1 MNKDKCLKHHFFLF
15 SDAIKNSKFVTD
27 TSSFLGQQTMKKYF
41 LPLLFLINSS
51 FAQSPL
57 VEQTRNYRKAN
68 EHALLSEFM
77 GLLSIPNVVYD
88 TIGIQKTAAYIVKMM
103 EERGIKTQLLDG
115 KTKGVPPAIFGE
127 VNVPNATKTI
137 IFYAHYDGQPVNP
150 NQWAEG
156 IEPFKS
162 VFLDASLEKG
172 GKIIS
177 APKADEKINPEW
189 RIYGRSAS
197 DDKAGVFSILSAYQA
212 LTKMGIS
219 PSVNIKFFFEGEEE
233 AGSPHLSE
241 IFEKHKDK
249 LKSDLWII
257 CDGPVHQSGKKQ
269 VVFGVRGDV
278 NMEIKIYASKRPL
291 HSGHYGNWAPNPAML
306 LSTLLASMKDANGR
320 VLIKGFYDD
329 VVPLTETE
337 KKAIAKI
344 PSVEEQMRNE
354 LGFVRAEGGGKSL
367 VELINLPSLNVSGLS
382 SANVGKMVA
391 NVIPVSATAALDLRL
406 VLGNDSERQV
416 QKVIDHIKAQG
427 YYVTQNESITDEER
441 IKYPLIARIQAK
453 KGYNAQRTKMDL
465 PIAQNVIK
473 AVQSSTK
480 EEVVLMPSS
489 GGSLPL
495 FIFEKYLATPTVTV
509 PVANHDNN
517 QHAENENIRIQNIW
531 NGIETYVALMK
542 M

>member
-1 MNKDKCLKHHFFLF
+1 
-15 SDAIKNSKFVTD
+15 
-27 TSSFLGQQTMKKYF
+27 MKKYLFIF
-41 LPLLFLINSS
+41 LSFSNFSYAQNPLM
-51 FAQSPL
+51 
-57 VEQTRNYRKAN
+57 EQARNYRKAN
-68 EHALLSEFM
+68 EHQLLNEFM

-88 TIGIQKTAAYIVKMM
+88 TAGIQKTAAYIVKMM
-103 EERGIKTQLLDG
+103 EARGIKTQLLDG
-115 KTKGVPPAIFGE
+115 KTKGIPPAIYGE
-127 VNVPNATKTI
+127 VMVPNATKTI

-172 GKIIS
+172 GKIIP

-189 RIYGRSAS
+189 RIYGRSTS
-197 DDKAGVFSILSAYQA
+197 DDKAGVFSILTAYQIM
-212 LTKMGIS
+212 TKLGIA

-233 AGSPHLSE
+233 AGSPHLEE
-241 IFEKHKDK
+241 ILEKHKDK
-249 LKSDLWII
+249 LKSDLWIV
-257 CDGPVHQSGKKQ
+257 CDGPVHQSSKKQ

-278 NMEIKIYASKRPL
+278 NMELKIYASKRPL
-291 HSGHYGNWAPNPAML
+291 HSGHYGNWAPNPAMQMIK
-306 LSTLLASMKDANGR
+306 LLATMKDDNGK

-329 VVPLTETE
+329 VIPFTEIE
-337 KKAIAKI
+337 KKAIAKV
-344 PSVEEQMRNE
+344 PSVDDQMKKE
-354 LGFVRAEGGGKSL
+354 LGFIRPEGGGKSL
-367 VELINLPSLNVSGLS
+367 VELINLPSLNINGIS

-406 VLGNDSERQV
+406 VLGNDAKRQV
-416 QKVIDHIKAQG
+416 QKVIEHIKLQG
-427 YYVTQNESITDEER
+427 YYVTQNEGITDEER
-441 IKYPLIARIQAK
+441 LKYPLIVRVQAK
-453 KGYNAQRTKMDL
+453 NGYNAQRTKMDL

-473 AVQSSTK
+473 AVQSSTN
-480 EEVVLMPSS
+480 EEVVLMPSL

-495 FIFEKYLATPTVTV
+495 FLFEKYLGTPTITV
-509 PVANHDNN
+509 PIANHDNN